1 MRLGGEDEKLDK
13 KRAAEQRE
21 LETKAKEDEKD
32 F

>member
-1 MRLGGEDEKLDK
+1 VEEDEKLDK

-21 LETKAKEDEKD
+21 LKKKAKEDEKD

>member
-1 MRLGGEDEKLDK
+1 VEEDEKLDK

-21 LETKAKEDEKD
+21 LEKKAKEHEKD

>member
-1 MRLGGEDEKLDK
+1 VEEDEKLDK

-21 LETKAKEDEKD
+21 LEKKAKEEEKD